1 MGAGAGFWSGGGLGV
16 AVAAVVMCGCSR
28 IGCSR
33 LGAVRDLT
41 SYEWS
46 ALRLKYSV
54 SPASTRPARADLE
67 VVDTSEH
74 WVPKKHDPSMSQP
87 LNLDTAD
94 FMRHSVSEAVIL
106 AIGLEK

>member
-1 MGAGAGFWSGGGLGV
+1 MR
-16 AVAAVVMCGCSR
+16 GCSG
-28 IGCSR
+28 IGCAR
-33 LGAVRDLT
+33 LGAARLLT

-54 SPASTRPARADLE
+54 SPARPARADLE

-74 WVPKKHDPSMSQP
+74 WVPKKHDPSMNQP
-87 LNLDTAD
+87 LNLDTVD

-106 AIGLEK
+106 AIGLGK